1 MAKRWVA
8 GALVATIVL
17 AGCSGSGGSDSA
29 DETTTTKAA
38 ETTTSTTAV
47 DLSAVGGDY
56 QDAIEV
62 VDGAIDDE
70 VETRDAFAAENDLD
84 GSIDSTRD
92 VRNDLYDFDGAVRKL
107 DLPADQQSAANDVL
121 TETGRYIEV
130 LDGFQEVT
138 DIDGYNAQLGDEADA
153 RIAWY
158 EAVNALADDLEV
170 DGVENDVDD
179 STSVS
184 DTTTTETADEE
195 VQAGDTV
202 ETSTVSIEVPEG
214 FVATASSTI
223 EMTGDD
229 GATVGIYSV
238 DPDSGTTLED
248 VAETS
253 ADGTAEKNDYE
264 LIGGH
269 EEMTVGDYDAL
280 GYAFDDGDGNT
291 IVDIYFEAEDSAGGQ
306 WHLVSV
312 EAPKGSIDQV
322 MESVEA
328 VLDTVVVS

>member
-8 GALVATIVL
+8 GALVATFVL

-38 ETTTSTTAV
+38 ETTTSTTEV
-47 DLSAVGGDY
+47 DLSEVGADY
-56 QDAIEV
+56 QDAIEE

-84 GSIDSTRD
+84 GGIDSTRD

-107 DLPADQQSAANDVL
+107 DLPDDQKSAANDVL

-130 LDGFQEVT
+130 LDGYQEVT
-138 DIDGYNAQLGDEADA
+138 DIDGYNAQLDDEADA
-153 RIAWY
+153 RVAWY
-158 EAVNALADDLEV
+158 EAVNALADELEV
-170 DGVENDVDD
+170 DGVENDIDD
-179 STSVS
+179 SSGS
-184 DTTTTETADEE
+184 DTTTTEPSDEE

-202 ETSTVSIEVPEG
+202 ETSTVSMEVPEG

-229 GATVGIYSV
+229 GATVGVYSV
-238 DPDSGTTLED
+238 YPDSGTTLED
-248 VAETS
+248 VAEAS

-280 GYAFDDGDGNT
+280 GYAFDDGEGNP

-306 WHLVSV
+306 WHLVSI
-312 EAPKGSIDQV
+312 EAPEGSIDQV